1 MPSIRALNEVKFRF
15 HGYKRNCFPFPNK
28 PLDLIVNFKQA
39 PSSWLLNDIS
49 IILKD
54 FLQSL
59 PAEADLSEK
68 FKEVKPILL
77 IREQELLLS
86 AGEDTVILEEL
97 EEEDKEDEEAEKP
110 PTIQKSTDLFI
121 SPKHSGSPIRPEAGF
136 IIHIYSASNVQVV
149 KEITYEIKE

>member
-54 FLQSL
+54 FLQTL
-59 PAEADLSEK
+59 PAEADLSER

-86 AGEDTVILEEL
+86 AGEDTVILEE
-97 EEEDKEDEEAEKP
+97 EEDEEKEEAEKP
-110 PTIQKSTDLFI
+110 SAIQKSTDLFI
-121 SPKHSGSPIRPEAGF
+121 NPKHSGSPIRPKAGF
-136 IIHIYSASNVQVV
+136 IVHIYSASDVQVV
-149 KEITYEIKE
+149 KEITYGIKE